1 MAHSQESC
9 PSESLNLAEAPPTE
23 KPDEGDDPESYSAG
37 LPPHGDPIYQI
48 GPDDPMATRLN
59 FKMIESVI
67 PSDPEDRKLFLKNM
81 VVPRTHVSLDRDDVW
96 DSWLNFA
103 RDPEKVEELWRHFFG
118 DELPPMTAYEL
129 RAIIRNVNS
138 RLLFHKSEDS
148 PPPCVTDCYDP
159 IRGRFWRRSRSGQWN
174 SYSEKQYSRR
184 LFRIGRRATPGPG
197 GAPSE
202 IQSDIEAVTEK
213 QAIITE
219 GISGLTS
226 GIHRMQDRL
235 FLARHGFELI
245 EPDDSINPIK
255 TLNWLSE
262 LLGDE
267 SRERLLDWIF
277 YGVSRLR
284 EGERGQSR
292 ALVIAGPPECGKSY
306 LIRGPIRQ
314 LLGGRAADAAPWLL
328 GTTEFASE
336 LGAAELLYVDDA
348 LGDGQLRT
356 RLRTAARLK
365 ELLTVGSKFQPMH
378 AKGKDRYYH
387 TVWWR
392 VAVALN
398 DAPEALAML
407 PPLDE
412 GLSDKVI
419 LLRARETILSKRG
432 DHAAS
437 VIQSME
443 EELPGLMAYILKRG
457 MKGPVDGRGPLPW
470 QDPVLAAK
478 LRETAPEFALA
489 GMVLE
494 MIEKRDWGKIARPV
508 IEPTLTELCSR
519 LRDCCGERY
528 TRLCPTDQRTRSY
541 LSRLERDGAIS
552 SRRINGKTRWCLEFL
567 DKWMQE
573 QYCDD
578 PG

>member
-1 MAHSQESC
+1 MAHLQESC
-9 PSESLNLAEAPPTE
+9 PSDTSDTAESLPSES
-23 KPDEGDDPESYSAG
+23 PDEGGNPESYTAG
-37 LPPHGDPIYQI
+37 LPPQGDPIYKI
-48 GPDDPMATRLN
+48 GPDNPVSTRENLQL
-59 FKMIESVI
+59 IASLI
-67 PSDPEDRKLFLKNM
+67 PNAPEDRKLFLNNKSI
-81 VVPRTHVSLDRDDVW
+81 PRTLVPLDRDDLW
-96 DSWLNFA
+96 ESWRSFA
-103 RDPEKVEELWRHFFG
+103 RAPEKVEDLWRHFFG

-129 RAIIRNVNS
+129 WAIIRNVNS
-138 RLLFHKSEDS
+138 RLMFRKTDECL
-148 PPPCVTDCYDP
+148 PPCVTDCYDP
-159 IRGRFWRRSRSGQWN
+159 TRGRFWRRSRFGQWN
-174 SYSEKQYSRR
+174 SYTEKQYFRR

-202 IQSDIEAVTEK
+202 IQSDIEADTEN

-235 FLARHGFELI
+235 FLARYGFEMI
-245 EPDDSINPIK
+245 EPDDSIKPTRI
-255 TLNWLSE
+255 LDWLSE

-267 SRERLLDWIF
+267 SRERLLDWIY
-277 YGVSRLR
+277 YGVSRLQK
-284 EGERGQSR
+284 GERGQSR
-292 ALVIAGPPECGKSY
+292 ALVLAGPPECGKSF
-306 LIRGPIRQ
+306 LIRGPIRR

-336 LGAAELLYVDDA
+336 LGAAELLYADDA

-392 VAVALN
+392 IAVALN

-437 VIQSME
+437 IIQSME
-443 EELPGLMAYILKRG
+443 EELPGLMAFILKRG
-457 MKGPVDGRGPLPW
+457 MQGPVDGRGPLPW
-470 QDPVLAAK
+470 QDPVLAGK
-478 LRETAPEFALA
+478 LRETAPEYALA
-489 GMVLE
+489 GMILE
-494 MIEKRDWGKIARPV
+494 MIEKRDWGKIAMPI

-528 TRLCPTDQRTRSY
+528 TRLCPTDQRTRNY
-541 LSRLERDGAIS
+541 LSRLERDGAVS
-552 SRRINGKTRWCLEFL
+552 SRRINGKTRWCLEHL